1 MQDKTIKCRDCGDT
15 FVFTVNEQEFY
26 KEKGF
31 DNDPVRCPDCRKAN
45 KMKKNQG
52 KTSYGDRY

>member
-1 MQDKTIKCRDCGDT
+1 MLQDKTIKCRDCGEN

-45 KMKKNQG
+45 KAKRNTG
-52 KTSYGDRY
+52 KTSYGNR